1 MTSYASLEE
10 LLTTTLGL
18 TRRPVAIAFRDDAP
32 AGVAKFTGTQPSG
45 CSFWKLAAD
54 GGAFYTVPGDHYN
67 CPIGSYTHN
76 IPLPAEREHE
86 LPQVLAVMTGL
97 GYLKMD
103 EVPAIPRLAK
113 TPGVIIYAPLAET
126 PVEPDAVILAG
137 RPGRLMLLH
146 EAATRSGIDMQPLFG
161 RPTCMAIPAALSQSV
176 ASSFGCVGD
185 RIYTNLFSDE
195 LYSMMSGTQLQ
206 TLTEQLGTIVSANKA
221 LTEYHEGRLA
231 TLRMA

>member
-18 TRRPVAIAFRDDAP
+18 TRRPVAIAFRDEAP

-126 PVEPDAVILAG
+126 PVG
-137 RPGRLMLLH
+137 R
-146 EAATRSGIDMQPLFG
+146 
-161 RPTCMAIPAALSQSV
+161 
-176 ASSFGCVGD
+176 VG
-185 RIYTNLFSDE
+185 
-195 LYSMMSGTQLQ
+195 
-206 TLTEQLGTIVSANKA
+206 
-221 LTEYHEGRLA
+221 
-231 TLRMA
+231 